1 MISDRPTSAWNSL
14 GGLLFLSPLGGVFP
28 PDAQLFGLGDLAFFG
43 GLH

>member
-1 MISDRPTSAWNSL
+1 MISDGPTSAWNGL
-14 GGLLFLSPLGGVFP
+14 GGLLSSAFWDEFFP